1 MGKQTSDNC
10 FGTEGF
16 ECFLIMS
23 GYSDVVHMV
32 ALYGRWRKNSELS
45 CKT

>member
-23 GYSDVVHMV
+23 GYSDVVHMSN
-32 ALYGRWRKNSELS
+32 LWLCMEGGE
-45 CKT
+45 KTQS